1 MRKILLISNGDSI
14 HTIKWVEGLQKK
26 YKIFLFDW
34 RPIKNKNFNK
44 MKNVTLVSPKIN
56 FNNKIS
62 ILLFLKSFFT
72 VNKKSNEILPDIIH
86 AHYAT
91 SYGLLGVMAKNTAL
105 ITSVWGTDITDFP
118 HKSIFHMFITKYI
131 LGHSDYIY
139 CTSKFLSKK
148 IKRITGKESSITP
161 FGIAPHKEL
170 SKTSLNDNNS
180 IIFGTAKN
188 LKKHSGLEDSLFC
201 FAQIKKINPNQK
213 LKYFIAGSGPYE
225 KKIMRFIRNLGI
237 ENDVKFYGHVSH
249 ERMINFYKKINVYIN
264 IPSRES
270 FGVAVLEAAAAGLPS
285 IVSNIGGLPEI
296 VLHKETGL
304 IVDRNDKNEIIN
316 AMNYFVNNKEEIIKI
331 GLNAKSF
338 VEEKYSWTD
347 SLDIMNANYESIIDK

>member
-1 MRKILLISNGDSI
+1 
-14 HTIKWVEGLQKK
+14 
-26 YKIFLFDW
+26 
-34 RPIKNKNFNK
+34 
-44 MKNVTLVSPKIN
+44 
-56 FNNKIS
+56 
-62 ILLFLKSFFT
+62 
-72 VNKKSNEILPDIIH
+72 
-86 AHYAT
+86 
-91 SYGLLGVMAKNTAL
+91 
-105 ITSVWGTDITDFP
+105 
-118 HKSIFHMFITKYI
+118 
-131 LGHSDYIY
+131 
-139 CTSKFLSKK
+139 
-148 IKRITGKESSITP
+148 
-161 FGIAPHKEL
+161 
-170 SKTSLNDNNS
+170 
-180 IIFGTAKN
+180 
-188 LKKHSGLEDSLFC
+188 
-201 FAQIKKINPNQK
+201 
-213 LKYFIAGSGPYE
+213 
-225 KKIMRFIRNLGI
+225 MRFIRNLGI

-249 ERMINFYKKINVYIN
+249 ERMNNFYKKINVYIN